1 MKEGYPMNS
10 TTKHSDTRITLT
22 DLEFAALGQNEVGYI
37 RKMKSEDLTAR
48 FPAISQIAPGLDVW
62 ALFAANGMPIVLS
75 DRQAA
80 VMQGASENEI
90 VPVWLN

>member
-1 MKEGYPMNS
+1 MG
-10 TTKHSDTRITLT
+10 TAIKHGEHTLT
-22 DLEFAALGQNEVGYI
+22 DMEFAALGQNQVGYI

-62 ALFAANGMPIVLS
+62 ALFAANGMPIILS

-90 VPVWLN
+90 TPVWLN